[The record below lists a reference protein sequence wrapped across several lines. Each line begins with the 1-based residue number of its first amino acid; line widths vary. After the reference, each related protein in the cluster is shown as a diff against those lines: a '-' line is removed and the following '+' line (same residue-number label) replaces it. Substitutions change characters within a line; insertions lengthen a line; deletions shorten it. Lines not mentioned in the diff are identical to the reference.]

1 MHICYIGITCITNEL
16 MIKKTDP
23 YISSVIN
30 ATRVISGQL
39 SKHEK
44 GEVFSE

>member
-1 MHICYIGITCITNEL
+1 MLYITCITNEL
-16 MIKKTDP
+16 MIKKKTTDP

>member
-1 MHICYIGITCITNEL
+1 MYYKWINDK
-16 MIKKTDP
+16 KKTDP

-44 GEVFSE
+44 GEVFIE